1 MLDLYSQPSFGS
13 GALICGIIKLV
24 DDVEDGGGGGG
35 GAAELLLLYSSLWSF
50 NPNGGAPGPASLV
63 WRRT

>member
-13 GALICGIIKLV
+13 GALICGIKLLDDLV
-24 DDVEDGGGGGG
+24 DDGGGGGG
-35 GAAELLLLYSSLWSF
+35 GGTEPSICDC

-63 WRRT
+63 WRRA